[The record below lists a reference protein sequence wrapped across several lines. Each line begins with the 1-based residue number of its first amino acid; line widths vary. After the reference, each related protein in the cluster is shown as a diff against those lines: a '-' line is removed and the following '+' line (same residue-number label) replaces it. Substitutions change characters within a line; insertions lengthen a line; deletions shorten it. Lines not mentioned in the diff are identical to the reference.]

1 MQRPPTRKL
10 LPSWSLPKAQ
20 EAFAKASFKPLAEA
34 SLRHL
39 TIKTVF
45 LVAIASGQRRS
56 ALHVLS
62 SAPGH
67 IRWEKGDVHVIPD
80 PSYIVKNQTAAWD
93 PVEIYI
99 FSRLSVIF
107 FLRLR
112 R

>member
-56 ALHVLS
+56 ALLALS

-67 IRWEKGDVHVIPD
+67 IRCERGGVRLIPN
-80 PSYIVKNQTAAWD
+80 PLYIAKNQTAASD

-99 FSRLSVIF
+99 
-107 FLRLR
+107 
-112 R
+112 